1 MSNGVADVD
10 LSGRVVVVTGAARG
24 MGAATTKSLLAA
36 GAKVAALDLSWG
48 GIDDYWT
55 EVGDFRQE
63 LEAQG
68 DRVLVLEADIADD
81 EALDRAYEA
90 VIAHF
95 GTVDALINN
104 AALLQHHIFR
114 PTGRVNVLDTRDEDW
129 ERMFGVN
136 VIGTLKVIRR
146 FVHPMLEKGSGSI
159 SNIITSGT
167 VPGRY
172 RPDSQE
178 QPYMASKAA
187 VSSMT
192 VYLARELGDS
202 NIAVNAVIPG
212 HAEMTGF
219 ELVDKERRAA
229 GLRVNINRQ
238 TPEHIAP
245 VLTLLAGRD
254 ASNGPSGE
262 LIDTNEWNLYHG
274 LGAPSVWRR
283 QKADA

>member
-68 DRVLVLEADIADD
+68 ERVLALEADIADD
-81 EALDRAYEA
+81 DALDRAYEA
-90 VIAHF
+90 VIARF

-114 PTGRVNVLDTRDEDW
+114 PTGRVNVLDSRDEDW
-129 ERMFGVN
+129 EQMFGVN

-146 FVHPMLEKGSGSI
+146 FVRPMLEKGSGSI

-192 VYLARELGDS
+192 VYLAHELRDS
-202 NIAVNAVIPG
+202 NVAVNAVIPG

-219 ELVDKERRAA
+219 ELVDEERRAA
-229 GLRVNINRQ
+229 GMRVNTNRQ

-245 VLTLLAGRD
+245 VLTFLAGCD
-254 ASNGPSGE
+254 ASNGPTGE
-262 LIDTNEWNLYHG
+262 LVDTNEWNLHHG
-274 LGAPSVWRR
+274 LGAPSAWRR
-283 QKADA
+283 HKVDA